1 MKSKI
6 KRPKLVKRRS
16 KKAGLPPG
24 TLVHVGEKI
33 ESMEEDLVGD
43 PSEKTLHQ
51 IHSMKREMIFL
62 RKSVWP
68 LREVVSGLQRSES
81 SIMQETT
88 GISLKHQQQDERGDE
103 GADNH
108 RNDIYPVDFCRRRLW
123 DEFRAHAGIEM
134 EIGLRRRLVCNGV
147 YGDRYVNMLQK
158 KEVVVN

>member
-24 TLVHVGEKI
+24 TLVHVSEKI

-68 LREVVSGLQRSES
+68 LREVVSGFQRSES

-108 RNDIYPVDFCRRRLW
+108 RNDIHPIDFCRRHLRH
-123 DEFRAHAGIEM
+123 EFHAHAGVEM
-134 EIGLRRRLVCNGV
+134 EMGLRRRMGRNGLC
-147 YGDRYVNMLQK
+147 GRLYVNMVQK
-158 KEVVVN
+158 KEMAVN